1 MSVTK
6 TISTYNNNNLVKH
19 KAQMINERRR
29 QSQVWLRRQEE
40 QKEPGAPQRSV
51 TQTPDGS
58 HSAATVAA
66 GSGQQSF
73 GSKK

>member
-1 MSVTK
+1 MSFTQ
-6 TISTYNNNNLVKH
+6 TITSYNNNNLVKH

-29 QSQVWLRRQEE
+29 QSQAWLRRQEE
-40 QKEPGAPQRSV
+40 QKKPGASHRSV

-58 HSAATVAA
+58 HSACAA
-66 GSGQQSF
+66 GSGPQSF